1 MIAHIRGTLTIK
13 DPEYAVIDA
22 GGVGYRLFISTT
34 TYEGLPNLGETVTL
48 LAVTMVREDAFHL
61 YGFLRDEER
70 RMFLLLL
77 TVTGIG
83 TKLAL
88 ASLSAFPPEEL
99 AGAIAGED
107 ITALSRISG
116 VGRRLA
122 QRLAMEL
129 KEKVGGLGLVSA
141 AVPKVVET
149 AAPKPL
155 SMREELISALVN
167 LGYKR
172 PQVERVVRQVIAEG
186 ANTVEEGLRAGLK
199 LLSSQAG

>member
-1 MIAHIRGTLTIK
+1 MIAHIRGTLTEK
-13 DPEYAVIDA
+13 NAEFAVIDA

-34 TYEGLPNLGETVTL
+34 TCEALPALGETVTL

-77 TVTGIG
+77 SVTGIG
-83 TKLAL
+83 AKLAL
-88 ASLSAFPPEEL
+88 SSLSAFSAESL
-99 AGAIAGED
+99 AAAIAGGD
-107 ITALSRISG
+107 LTSLSRIAG

-122 QRLAMEL
+122 QRMVLEL
-129 KEKVGGLGLVSA
+129 KEKVGGLGLVAVSA
-141 AVPKVVET
+141 PPTAVVT
-149 AAPKPL
+149 AAPKPMP
-155 SMREELISALVN
+155 MREELISALVN

-186 ANTVEEGLRAGLK
+186 ADTVEEGLRAGLK
-199 LLSSQAG
+199 LLSQPG